1 MKILIT
7 EPYKKNGGVY
17 SFCENIIPFLYNN
30 NEIDIFKRGVKEN
43 KSIKLLIIFDQI
55 INYFIFLKKILKN
68 KYDLIFINTS
78 LSKSNCLRDGIYII
92 LSKIFNNK
100 VLLFI
105 HGFNEKCL
113 KNKILL
119 KGYFFSDS
127 IILLSDE
134 FRIKIKNAGYKK
146 NIYISLNPVSKE
158 ISNYFTTN
166 IIEERKLKKPSNILF
181 LARIEEEKG
190 IMIALKAFE
199 ILIKN
204 YELYHLYV
212 AGNGSKL
219 KVAEDYVI
227 KNNIKNVHFLGFVKG
242 DEKLNILKESDIF
255 LFPTYHDEGLPINV
269 LEAMSAGLPI
279 VTRPVG
285 GINDFFENGKM
296 GYLIKNK
303 NPTEF
308 AEKIEFLLNSNKYF
322 DICKYNYEFASKKFN
337 AELVAKKLEMIMKR
351 IVYGNN

>member
-166 IIEERKLKKPSNILF
+166 IIEERKLKKPLNILF

-199 ILIKN
+199 ILINKK
-204 YELYHLYV
+204 ELLHFYI

-219 KVAEDYVI
+219 KDAEAYVL
-227 KNNIKNVHFLGFVKG
+227 NNKIKNVHFLGFIKG
-242 DEKLNILKESDIF
+242 DEKLEILKESDIF
-255 LFPTYHDEGLPINV
+255 LFPTYHEGLPINI

-285 GINDFFENGKM
+285 GINDFFENGNM
-296 GYLIKNK
+296 GYLIKTK
-303 NPTEF
+303 NPVDF
-308 AEKIEFLLNSNKYF
+308 AEKIEMILNSNKYF
-322 DICKYNYEFASKKFN
+322 NICKYNYEYANNNFN
-337 AELVAKKLEMIMKR
+337 AELITKKLEIIMET

>member
-17 SFCENIIPFLYNN
+17 SFCENIIPFLNNN
-30 NEIDIFKRGVKEN
+30 NEIDVFKRGVKDN
-43 KSIKLLIIFDQI
+43 RSIKLIIIFDQI

-92 LSKIFNNK
+92 LSKLFNNN

-113 KNKILL
+113 KNKILIQF
-119 KGYFFSDS
+119 YFFSDN

-146 NIYISLNPVSKE
+146 NIYISFNPVSKE

-166 IIEERKLKKPSNILF
+166 IIEERKLKNPLNILF

-199 ILIKN
+199 ILVNKN
-204 YELYHLYV
+204 ELFHFYI

-219 KVAEDYVI
+219 KDAEVYVLNNKI
-227 KNNIKNVHFLGFVKG
+227 KNIHFLGFIKD
-242 DEKLNILKESDIF
+242 DEKLKILKESDIL
-255 LFPTYHDEGLPINV
+255 LFPTYHEGLPINI
-269 LEAMSAGLPI
+269 LEAMSSGLPI

-285 GINDFFENGKM
+285 GIKDFFENGKM
-296 GYLIKNK
+296 GYLINTK
-303 NPTEF
+303 NPVDF
-308 AEKIEFLLNSNKYF
+308 AEKIETLLNSDKYL
-322 DICKYNYEFASKKFN
+322 DICKYNYEYANKNFN
-337 AELVAKKLEMIMKR
+337 AELITKKLEIIMKK
-351 IVYGNN
+351 IVYEKN